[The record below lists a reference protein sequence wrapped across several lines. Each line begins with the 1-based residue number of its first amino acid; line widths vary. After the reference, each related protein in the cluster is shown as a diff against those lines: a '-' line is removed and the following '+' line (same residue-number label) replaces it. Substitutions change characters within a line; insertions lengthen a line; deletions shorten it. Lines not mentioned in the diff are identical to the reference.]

1 MENSIII
8 CHEIK
13 DDNYICKNFTDFIE
27 FGEYYKN
34 FSGGNLIIIPTKNYV
49 NYTRDDIVK
58 TEIVKHLLGDPKKY
72 KFTSQIMK
80 SLISIKY
87 E

>member
-34 FSGGNLIIIPTKNYV
+34 FSGGNLIIIPTKNYL

-58 TEIVKHLLGDPKKY
+58 TEIVKHIVGESRKNNLI
-72 KFTSQIMK
+72 SQIIK
-80 SLISIKY
+80 NLISIKY